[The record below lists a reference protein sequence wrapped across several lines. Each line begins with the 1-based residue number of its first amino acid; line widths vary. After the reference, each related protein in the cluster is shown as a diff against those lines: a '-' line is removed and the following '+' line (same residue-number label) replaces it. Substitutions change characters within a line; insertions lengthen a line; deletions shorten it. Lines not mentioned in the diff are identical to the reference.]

1 MNKTVLLVED
11 ERRLREIV
19 SDYFRNEGF
28 EVIEAEDGKKA
39 LELFAEH
46 EIDLIMLDIMLPEID
61 GWSVCR
67 RIRKESAVP
76 IIMLTA
82 RSDEDDTLLGFELG
96 ADEYVT
102 KPFSPKVLVAR
113 AKTLLKRADGAVGV
127 AEENAMSLAGI
138 EVNRLSRTVLVDGEE
153 IILTHKEFELLVYLM
168 ENKGI
173 VLSRQHLLDQLWGYD
188 YYGDDRTVDTI
199 LKKLRNKL
207 EIKRSI
213 SVLLFELVI
222 NLKNNLERFV

>member
-11 ERRLREIV
+11 EKRLREIV

-39 LELFAEH
+39 LERFDEH
-46 EIDLIMLDIMLPEID
+46 TVDLIILDIMLPEID

-67 RIRKESAVP
+67 RVRKESAVP

-102 KPFSPKVLVAR
+102 KPFSPKILVAR
-113 AKTLLKRADGAVGV
+113 AKTLLKRADGALGQ
-127 AEENAMSLAGI
+127 AEENTLSLAGI
-138 EVNRLSRTVLVDGEE
+138 EVNRLSRTVMVDGEE
-153 IILTHKEFELLVYLM
+153 ITLTHKEFELLVYLM

-188 YYGDDRTVDTI
+188 YFGDDRTVDTHI
-199 LKKLRNKL
+199 KKLRNKL
-207 EIKRSI
+207 GDKATHIGTVIRVGYK
-213 SVLLFELVI
+213 FE
-222 NLKNNLERFV
+222 E

>member
-46 EIDLIMLDIMLPEID
+46 TIDLIMLDIMLPEID

-127 AEENAMSLAGI
+127 TEENAMSLAGI
-138 EVNRLSRTVLVDGEE
+138 EVNRLSRTVLVDEEE

-188 YYGDDRTVDTI
+188 YYGDDRTVDTHI
-199 LKKLRNKL
+199 KKLRNKL
-207 EIKRSI
+207 GDKAKHIGTVIRVGYK
-213 SVLLFELVI
+213 FE
-222 NLKNNLERFV
+222 E

>member
-1 MNKTVLLVED
+1 
-11 ERRLREIV
+11 
-19 SDYFRNEGF
+19 
-28 EVIEAEDGKKA
+28 
-39 LELFAEH
+39 
-46 EIDLIMLDIMLPEID
+46 MLPEID

-188 YYGDDRTVDTI
+188 YYGDDRTVDTHI
-199 LKKLRNKL
+199 KKLRNKL
-207 EIKRSI
+207 GDKAKHI
-213 SVLLFELVI
+213 STVIRVGYKFE
-222 NLKNNLERFV
+222 E

>member
-113 AKTLLKRADGAVGV
+113 AKTLLKRADGVVGL

-188 YYGDDRTVDTI
+188 YYGDDRTVDTHI
-199 LKKLRNKL
+199 KKLRNKL
-207 EIKRSI
+207 GDKAKHIGTVIRVGYK
-213 SVLLFELVI
+213 FE
-222 NLKNNLERFV
+222 E

>member
-1 MNKTVLLVED
+1 ME
-11 ERRLREIV
+11 
-19 SDYFRNEGF
+19 
-28 EVIEAEDGKKA
+28 KA

-173 VLSRQHLLDQLWGYD
+173 VLSRQHLLDQLWD
-188 YYGDDRTVDTI
+188 MTITVMTERLIPI
-199 LKKLRNKL
+199 LKTSK
-207 EIKRSI
+207 
-213 SVLLFELVI
+213 
-222 NLKNNLERFV
+222 

>member
-1 MNKTVLLVED
+1 
-11 ERRLREIV
+11 
-19 SDYFRNEGF
+19 
-28 EVIEAEDGKKA
+28 
-39 LELFAEH
+39 
-46 EIDLIMLDIMLPEID
+46 MLDIMLPEID

-113 AKTLLKRADGAVGV
+113 AKTLLKRADGAIGV
-127 AEENAMSLAGI
+127 SEENTMSLAGI

-168 ENKGI
+168 ENRGI

-188 YYGDDRTVDTI
+188 YYGDDRTVDTHI
-199 LKKLRNKL
+199 KKLRNKL
-207 EIKRSI
+207 GDKAKHIGTVIRVGYK
-213 SVLLFELVI
+213 FE
-222 NLKNNLERFV
+222 E

>member
-1 MNKTVLLVED
+1 
-11 ERRLREIV
+11 
-19 SDYFRNEGF
+19 
-28 EVIEAEDGKKA
+28 
-39 LELFAEH
+39 
-46 EIDLIMLDIMLPEID
+46 MLPEID

-113 AKTLLKRADGAVGV
+113 AKTLLKRADGAIGV
-127 AEENAMSLAGI
+127 SEENTMSLAGI

-173 VLSRQHLLDQLWGYD
+173 VLSRQHLLG
-188 YYGDDRTVDTI
+188 
-199 LKKLRNKL
+199 
-207 EIKRSI
+207 
-213 SVLLFELVI
+213 SVMGI
-222 NLKNNLERFV
+222 

>member
-39 LELFAEH
+39 LERFAEH
-46 EIDLIMLDIMLPEID
+46 TVDLIILDIMLPEID

-67 RIRKESAVP
+67 RVRKESAVP

-102 KPFSPKVLVAR
+102 KPFSPKILVAR
-113 AKTLLKRADGAVGV
+113 AKTLLKRADGALGQ
-127 AEENAMSLAGI
+127 AEENILSLAGI
-138 EVNRLSRTVLVDGEE
+138 DVNRLSRTVMVDDEE
-153 IILTHKEFELLVYLM
+153 ITLTHKEFELLVYLM

-188 YYGDDRTVDTI
+188 YYGDDRTVDTHI
-199 LKKLRNKL
+199 KKLRNKL
-207 EIKRSI
+207 GDKATHIGTVIRVGYK
-213 SVLLFELVI
+213 FE
-222 NLKNNLERFV
+222 E

>member
-113 AKTLLKRADGAVGV
+113 AKTLLKRADGVVGV

-188 YYGDDRTVDTI
+188 YYGDDRTVDTHI
-199 LKKLRNKL
+199 KKIRNKL
-207 EIKRSI
+207 GDKAKHIGTVIRVGYK
-213 SVLLFELVI
+213 FE
-222 NLKNNLERFV
+222 E

>member
-113 AKTLLKRADGAVGV
+113 AKTLLKRADGVVGI

-188 YYGDDRTVDTI
+188 YYGDDRTVDTHI
-199 LKKLRNKL
+199 KKLRNKL
-207 EIKRSI
+207 GDKAKHIGTVIRVGYK
-213 SVLLFELVI
+213 FE
-222 NLKNNLERFV
+222 E

>member
-46 EIDLIMLDIMLPEID
+46 TIDLIMLDIMLPEID

-67 RIRKESAVP
+67 RVRKESAVP

-188 YYGDDRTVDTI
+188 YYGDDRTVDTHI
-199 LKKLRNKL
+199 KKLRNKL
-207 EIKRSI
+207 GDKAKHIGTVIRVGYK
-213 SVLLFELVI
+213 FE
-222 NLKNNLERFV
+222 E

>member
-1 MNKTVLLVED
+1 ME
-11 ERRLREIV
+11 
-19 SDYFRNEGF
+19 
-28 EVIEAEDGKKA
+28 KA

-188 YYGDDRTVDTI
+188 YYGDDRTVDTHI
-199 LKKLRNKL
+199 KKLRNKL
-207 EIKRSI
+207 GDKAKHIGTVIRVGYK
-213 SVLLFELVI
+213 FE
-222 NLKNNLERFV
+222 E

>member
-1 MNKTVLLVED
+1 
-11 ERRLREIV
+11 
-19 SDYFRNEGF
+19 
-28 EVIEAEDGKKA
+28 
-39 LELFAEH
+39 
-46 EIDLIMLDIMLPEID
+46 MLDIMLPEID

-113 AKTLLKRADGAVGV
+113 AKTLLKRADGAIGV
-127 AEENAMSLAGI
+127 SEENTMSLAGI

-188 YYGDDRTVDTI
+188 YYGDDRTVDTHI
-199 LKKLRNKL
+199 KNC
-207 EIKRSI
+207 EIS
-213 SVLLFELVI
+213 
-222 NLKNNLERFV
+222 

>member
-168 ENKGI
+168 ENRGI

-188 YYGDDRTVDTI
+188 YYGDDRTVDTHI
-199 LKKLRNKL
+199 KKLRNKL
-207 EIKRSI
+207 GDKAKHIGTVIRVGYK
-213 SVLLFELVI
+213 FE
-222 NLKNNLERFV
+222 E

>member
-28 EVIEAEDGKKA
+28 EVIEAEDGKQA

-46 EIDLIMLDIMLPEID
+46 TIDLIMLDIMLPEID

-113 AKTLLKRADGAVGV
+113 AKTLLKRADGAVGI
-127 AEENAMSLAGI
+127 AEENTLSMAGI
-138 EVNRLSRTVLVDGEE
+138 DVNRLSRTVSVNGEE

-188 YYGDDRTVDTI
+188 YYGDDRTVDTHI
-199 LKKLRNKL
+199 KKLRNKL
-207 EIKRSI
+207 GDKAKHIGTVIRVGYK
-213 SVLLFELVI
+213 FE
-222 NLKNNLERFV
+222 E

>member
-188 YYGDDRTVDTI
+188 YYGDDRTVDTH
-199 LKKLRNKL
+199 
-207 EIKRSI
+207 
-213 SVLLFELVI
+213 
-222 NLKNNLERFV
+222 

>member
-28 EVIEAEDGKKA
+28 EVIEAEDGKQA

-46 EIDLIMLDIMLPEID
+46 TIDLIMLDIMLPEID

-127 AEENAMSLAGI
+127 AEDNVLSAAGI
-138 EVNRLSRTVLVDGEE
+138 DVNRLSRTVFVDGKE

-188 YYGDDRTVDTI
+188 YYGDDRTVDTHI
-199 LKKLRNKL
+199 KKLRNKL
-207 EIKRSI
+207 GDKAKHIGTVIRVGYK
-213 SVLLFELVI
+213 FE
-222 NLKNNLERFV
+222 E

>member
-28 EVIEAEDGKKA
+28 EVIEAEDGKQA

-46 EIDLIMLDIMLPEID
+46 TIDLIMLDIMLPEID

-127 AEENAMSLAGI
+127 AEENVLSMAGI
-138 EVNRLSRTVLVDGEE
+138 DVNRLSRTVLVDEEE

-188 YYGDDRTVDTI
+188 YFGDDRTVDTHI
-199 LKKLRNKL
+199 KKLRNKL
-207 EIKRSI
+207 GDKAKHIGTVIRVGYK
-213 SVLLFELVI
+213 FE
-222 NLKNNLERFV
+222 E

>member
-113 AKTLLKRADGAVGV
+113 AKTLLKRADGVVGV
-127 AEENAMSLAGI
+127 AEENTMYLAGI

-188 YYGDDRTVDTI
+188 YYGDDRTVDTHI
-199 LKKLRNKL
+199 KKLRNKL
-207 EIKRSI
+207 GDKAKHIGTVIRVGYK
-213 SVLLFELVI
+213 FE
-222 NLKNNLERFV
+222 E

>member
-113 AKTLLKRADGAVGV
+113 AKTLLKRADGVVGV

-173 VLSRQHLLDQLWGYD
+173 VLSRQHLLDQLWGYE
-188 YYGDDRTVDTI
+188 YYGDDRTVDTHI
-199 LKKLRNKL
+199 KKLRNKL
-207 EIKRSI
+207 GDKAKHIGTVIRVGYK
-213 SVLLFELVI
+213 FE
-222 NLKNNLERFV
+222 E

>member
-113 AKTLLKRADGAVGV
+113 AKTLLKRADGVVGV
-127 AEENAMSLAGI
+127 AEENTMSLAGI

-188 YYGDDRTVDTI
+188 YYGDDRTVDTHI
-199 LKKLRNKL
+199 KKTTK
-207 EIKRSI
+207 
-213 SVLLFELVI
+213 
-222 NLKNNLERFV
+222 

>member
-28 EVIEAEDGKKA
+28 EVIEAEDGKIA

-113 AKTLLKRADGAVGV
+113 AKTLLKRADGVVGV

-138 EVNRLSRTVLVDGEE
+138 EVNRLSRTVLVNGEE

-188 YYGDDRTVDTI
+188 YYGDDRTVDTHI
-199 LKKLRNKL
+199 KKLRNKL
-207 EIKRSI
+207 GEKAKHIGTVIRVGYK
-213 SVLLFELVI
+213 FE
-222 NLKNNLERFV
+222 E

>member
-188 YYGDDRTVDTI
+188 YYGDDRTVDTHI
-199 LKKLRNKL
+199 KKTSK
-207 EIKRSI
+207 
-213 SVLLFELVI
+213 
-222 NLKNNLERFV
+222 

>member
-127 AEENAMSLAGI
+127 TEENAMSLAGI

-188 YYGDDRTVDTI
+188 YYGDDRTVDTHI
-199 LKKLRNKL
+199 KKLRNKL
-207 EIKRSI
+207 GDRAKHIGTVIRVGYK
-213 SVLLFELVI
+213 FE
-222 NLKNNLERFV
+222 E

>member
-127 AEENAMSLAGI
+127 TEENTMSLAGI

-188 YYGDDRTVDTI
+188 YYGDDRTVDTHI
-199 LKKLRNKL
+199 KKLRNKL
-207 EIKRSI
+207 GDKAKHIGTVIRVGYK
-213 SVLLFELVI
+213 FE
-222 NLKNNLERFV
+222 E

>member
-188 YYGDDRTVDTI
+188 FYGDDRRVDTHI
-199 LKKLRNKL
+199 KKLRNKL
-207 EIKRSI
+207 GDKAKHIGTVIRVGYK
-213 SVLLFELVI
+213 FE
-222 NLKNNLERFV
+222 E

>member
-28 EVIEAEDGKKA
+28 EVVEAEDGKQA

-46 EIDLIMLDIMLPEID
+46 TIDLIMLDIMLPEID

-127 AEENAMSLAGI
+127 VEEHVLSMAGI
-138 EVNRLSRTVLVDGEE
+138 DVNRLSRTVTVNGEE

-188 YYGDDRTVDTI
+188 YYGDDRTVDTHI
-199 LKKLRNKL
+199 KKLRNKL
-207 EIKRSI
+207 GDKAKHIGTVIRVGYK
-213 SVLLFELVI
+213 FE
-222 NLKNNLERFV
+222 E